1 MSPRKN
7 EGLRKVA
14 FDALI
19 YEIKN
24 RSCKDGH
31 KVTRLVLEFPSSDLT
46 AELNQLNEL
55 QDATRYVSIGIVERP
70 QDEPK
75 K

>member
-1 MSPRKN
+1 MALRKN
-7 EGLRKVA
+7 EGLKEVA

-19 YEIKN
+19 YEVKN

-31 KVTRLVLEFPSSDLT
+31 KVTRLVLEFPSGDMTEDL
-46 AELNQLNEL
+46 NKFNEL
-55 QDATRYVSIGIVERP
+55 QVATRYVSVGIVERP